1 VNLHLPG
8 KRLQWIGLGL
18 ILAASLAIALTL
30 IPAPATSKAGSTAT
44 VSAATARVVRT
55 TLLDTHTETGTLGF
69 GDPVDVP
76 FISNERSGIVTWM
89 APEGSIVSRGEPL
102 FAIDGQPV
110 ILFYGLLPVFRTL
123 RFDNESLADFEWL
136 ELNNAQDDERKAELN
151 LALQRARLAEAQV
164 RLDDT
169 KTHMEDSARDTPI
182 TPQFVRLAQAIA
194 AARDKLHRVEQL
206 RASGFTTP
214 AEVEQAQ
221 YELAAAQAE
230 RDAAGR
236 ERVQQFATA
245 STAVADAQLAVHGA
259 ERTLRDAQDVRNAL
273 LSSANA
279 NADIDLLQENLHALG
294 YDGAA
299 ASAIRNLQTDTGRSA
314 TGLIEP
320 GQIVVAAGPVR
331 VAAHLAEVGDVV
343 FSGQS
348 GQSGL
353 APGNDGSDPI
363 LRYTGTNR
371 TVTVSLTIADHD
383 YARPGDPVVVTLPT
397 DVEVQGVIA
406 EVSTIFD
413 DEGLA
418 ATEIEIPDQSA
429 LGTLEAASVD
439 VEFVI
444 GKRED
449 VLAVPIA
456 ALLALPEGG
465 FGVEIVDGHTSRIV
479 PVDTGLF
486 ANGNVEISGADIA
499 EGLMVGVAR

>member
-1 VNLHLPG
+1 LPR
-8 KRLQWIGLGL
+8 KWMQWIGLGL
-18 ILAASLAIALTL
+18 MLASSLALALML
-30 IPAPATSKAGSTAT
+30 IPAPATLHAENAGSSSA
-44 VSAATARVVRT
+44 AATARVIRT
-55 TLLDTHTETGTLGF
+55 TLLDTRTETGTLGF

-89 APEGSIVSRGEPL
+89 APEGAIVTRGEPL

-110 ILFYGLLPVFRTL
+110 ILFYGQLPVFRTL
-123 RFDNESLADFEWL
+123 RFDGDSLADFEWL

-151 LALQRARLAEAQV
+151 LALQRTRLAEAQV
-164 RLDDT
+164 RLNDT
-169 KTHMEDSARDTPI
+169 RTHMEDSTRDEPT

-194 AARDKLHRVEQL
+194 AARDRLHRIEQL
-206 RASGFTTP
+206 GASGFTTP
-214 AEVEQAQ
+214 AEADQAR
-221 YELAAAQAE
+221 YELAAAQAD

-236 ERVQQFATA
+236 ERVQQFAA
-245 STAVADAQLAVHGA
+245 AGTAVADAQLAVHQA
-259 ERTLRDAQDVRNAL
+259 ERALRDAQDVRNAL

-279 NADIDLLQENLHALG
+279 NADIDLLKENLQALG
-294 YDGAA
+294 YDGSAA
-299 ASAIRNLQTDTGRSA
+299 DAIRRFQMDAGRSA

-320 GQIVVAAGPVR
+320 GQIVVAPGPVR

-353 APGNDGSDPI
+353 APGNEGSDPI
-363 LRYTGTNR
+363 VRYTGTDR
-371 TVTVSLTIADHD
+371 TVTVSLTIADHT
-383 YARPGDPVVVTLPT
+383 YARPGDSVIVTLPT
-397 DVEVQGVIA
+397 DADVHGVIT
-406 EVSTIFD
+406 EVSTVFD

-418 ATEIEIPDQSA
+418 ATVVDIPDQSA

-449 VLAVPIA
+449 VLAVPIT
-456 ALLALPEGG
+456 ALLALPDGG
-465 FGVEIVDGHTSRIV
+465 FGVDIIAGDNPRIV

-486 ANGNVEISGADIA
+486 ARGNVEIDGVDIVEGAIVGIA
-499 EGLMVGVAR
+499 R